1 MNKRVDSLKYQQNR
15 HLNQLKDIEII
26 SKFIISEMKKRGHR
40 IRYKG

>member
-15 HLNQLKDIEII
+15 HLNQLKDIEIT
-26 SKFIISEMKKRGHR
+26 SKFISEMKKRGHR